1 MCWMKFRIERN
12 EMTQQDLIKME
23 FHESKTLRIDINTF
37 MIITRVHKGWIYTT
51 HSNVGDQMSSS
62 SVFVPR

>member
-1 MCWMKFRIERN
+1 
-12 EMTQQDLIKME
+12 MTQQDLIKME